1 MKEVIL
7 KKSTNPQK
15 NYDAFINNKKRCLSA
30 VPLMKVIQSKRMIK
44 DVTHTSNGTVPHNRG
59 PI

>member
-15 NYDAFINNKKRCLSA
+15 KYDAFINNKTVSFGSSPYEDYTIHK
-30 VPLMKVIQSKRMIK
+30 MIK